1 MNKKTM
7 LIHEALAELK
17 MLDKRISNKISN
29 TSFMASN
36 KASNTI
42 IGGMTIDDF
51 KKYTASELESIQD
64 LIRYRKAIKRAITK
78 SNATTEVTIAGV
90 TYTVAEAIWMKN
102 EGVVFDEGLHDKL
115 SYQFEIAKKN
125 CDVENQMVEDKA
137 RKYAE
142 DMFPPTAE
150 VKDREKM
157 IAQAMDDYRNKISF
171 SIVSGVDY
179 LAEIEALEKKI
190 DAFESEVDSAL
201 SVSNATTTI
210 TVEW

>member
-1 MNKKTM
+1 MNKTM

-17 MLDKRISNKISN
+17 MLDKRITSKIGN
-29 TSFMASN
+29 TSFMAAN

-42 IGGMTIDDF
+42 IGGMTIEDF
-51 KKYTASELESIQD
+51 KAHTASELESIQD
-64 LIRYRKAIKRAITK
+64 LIEYRKAIKRAITK

-90 TYTVAEAIWMKN
+90 KYTVAEAIWMKN
-102 EGVVFDEGLHDKL
+102 EGVQFDAMIHDKL
-115 SYQFEIAKKN
+115 AHQFDIAKRN
-125 CDVENQMVEDKA
+125 CDMENQLVEDKA

-142 DMFPPTAE
+142 EMFPSTAE

-157 IAQAMDDYRNKISF
+157 IAQAMDDYRKKISF

-179 LAEIEALEKKI
+179 LSEIETLEKKI

-210 TVEW
+210 EVEW